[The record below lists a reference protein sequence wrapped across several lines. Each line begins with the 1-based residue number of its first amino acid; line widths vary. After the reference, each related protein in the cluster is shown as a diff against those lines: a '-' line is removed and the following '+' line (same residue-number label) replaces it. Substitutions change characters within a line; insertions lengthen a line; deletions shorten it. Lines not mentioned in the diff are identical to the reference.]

1 MNDSQPYRRRM
12 LIAYAAFYLAFAATA
27 ARALISLWTDKGL
40 SFTVWMLGLYLVSLL
55 IEPALI
61 ARRPIYLHV
70 CNVLQTGIGL
80 MLLLGVSRL
89 DYFALL
95 FIPPCGQSMLYF
107 PFKTALYWIG
117 SICLLMETAL
127 LVHFPL
133 NEGISYAIIYPTAI
147 FLFTGLIYL
156 ALEAEKAQNRSEAL
170 LGDLQ
175 VANRRLQEYAV
186 QVEEL
191 AAVKERN
198 RLARELHDSVTQII
212 FGLTLSAQAARILLV
227 RDPSR
232 VGAQL
237 DHMQD
242 LAQKALAEMRSLI
255 QEMHQNNPANSS
267 LADRLHQLAE
277 EHRSADGLQV
287 EFKIDEAYRFPANVE
302 DGLYRIAQEALNNV
316 AKHAR
321 TNQATICIQVEE
333 GRRFILCIEDHGV
346 GFDPAHM
353 QPMPG
358 HLGLT
363 GISERVQALGGSL
376 YIDSQPGK
384 GTCLRVELALDQ
396 EVAHAG

>member
-1 MNDSQPYRRRM
+1 MDNQPYRRRM
-12 LIAYAAFYLAFAATA
+12 LIAYTALYLAFAAA
-27 ARALISLWTDKGL
+27 AVRALIWLWDDKGL
-40 SFTVWMLGLYLVSLL
+40 WFAACMFGLYLVSLL

-61 ARRPIYLHV
+61 ARKPFYLHV

-80 MLLLGVSRL
+80 ILLLGVSRM

-95 FIPPCGQSMLYF
+95 LIPPCAQSVLHF
-107 PFKTALYWIG
+107 PLKTALYWIG
-117 SICLLMETAL
+117 SICLLMEIAL

-133 NEGISYAIIYPTAI
+133 IEGISYALIYPAAI

-156 ALEAEKAQNRSEAL
+156 ALQAERAQNRSEAL
-170 LGDLQ
+170 LADLQ
-175 VANRRLQEYAV
+175 AANRKLQEYAE

-227 RDPSR
+227 RDPSC
-232 VGAQL
+232 VAAQL

-255 QEMHQNNPANSS
+255 QEMHQNPPHNSG
-267 LADRLHQLAE
+267 LVDRLRSLAE
-277 EHRSADGLQV
+277 ERKSADGLAV
-287 EFKIDEAYRFPANVE
+287 DLKIDGGQRFPVGVE
-302 DGLYRIAQEALNNV
+302 DGLYRIAQEALNNIV
-316 AKHAR
+316 KHAG
-321 TNQATICIQVEE
+321 TNQAMMRLQIEE
-333 GRRFILCIEDHGV
+333 GKRLIFCIEDHGV
-346 GFDPAHM
+346 GFDPAHT

-363 GISERVQALGGSL
+363 GISERVQALGGNL
-376 YIDSQPGK
+376 LIDSQPGR
-384 GTCLRVELALDQ
+384 GTRLTVELALDQ
-396 EVAHAG
+396 EVAHVG